1 MRLLDGASAYSE
13 HSGEVG
19 RWRDV
24 AKVGTSGLNDGVAII
39 MIEYVD
45 PGAYQSWTLCELR

>member
-1 MRLLDGASAYSE
+1 MLALRLMDRARASRE

-24 AKVGTSGLNDGVAII
+24 AKVGTSGLNDDVDVI
-39 MIEYVD
+39 MFYYVD
-45 PGAYQSWTLCELR
+45 TGAYP